1 MTKVIT
7 VNERGALTL
16 PKEIRDKL
24 GVTRGGQ
31 ILVET
36 SEDGMVYL
44 QAGCVMPVE
53 IYSAAREEEFMEM
66 NEAPLRG
73 KKLRWQKAR

>member
-16 PKEIRDKL
+16 PKEAREKL

-31 ILVET
+31 LIIDMDENGEVILR
-36 SEDGMVYL
+36 
-44 QAGCVMPVE
+44 AGVVIPVE
-53 IYSAAREEEFMEM
+53 IYTAERIEEFQKM
-66 NEAPLRG
+66 NESPLAG
-73 KKLRWQKAR
+73 KKLRWKKR